1 MTGKIS
7 SWRWTVAGLL
17 MASMPV
23 AAAPADIMLTNA
35 RIYTMNKDQPKVE
48 ALAIQGGR
56 VVATGSLRDLK
67 TWQGPTTRL
76 IDLKGKAVYPG
87 FHEGHGHLKGL
98 GYQIVRLD
106 LAGVNSLIVV
116 QNQVKDEIKN
126 TPASE
131 WVLGRGWDQNLWS
144 KKEFP
149 SRQDLDK
156 LGAQAPVALTRV
168 DGHAL
173 WVNSLAL
180 QKAGITRQTP
190 DPVGGKI
197 IRDAEGEATGILV
210 DRAMDLVRSVIPNE
224 SPAQREKAIRAAL
237 ARCSEL
243 GLTSFHDAGVD
254 AGDIAVYE
262 ALLGKGE
269 LPLRMNVML
278 AGADQELINQYMKTG
293 PVVKGDQQLQIRS
306 VKLMADGALGSRGAA
321 LLEPYADQPGYS
333 GLEIM
338 TEEQIYQATKRFAQ
352 AGFQTAVHAIGDRT
366 NRSVLNAFERVIKEF
381 PKVDL
386 RLRVEHAQIL
396 DAQDIPRF
404 GKLGII
410 ASVQPTHLTSDAPWV
425 PTRIGADRMDEGAYV
440 WQKLRQNKAVLVS
453 GSDTPVESANP
464 LWGLYAAVTR
474 QNQERYPAKGWSM
487 DQHLTMQEALESYTK
502 NAALAAFWDKQLGTL
517 EPGRYADI
525 VVLDRDLNEL
535 IEEKRPQDILK
546 ARVLLTI
553 SNGRIVFENKKEMA
567 GLRG

>member
-1 MTGKIS
+1 MTGKFS
-7 SWRWTVAGLL
+7 SWLHGVAGLL
-17 MASMPV
+17 SFSLPL
-23 AAAPADIMLTNA
+23 AAAPAELVLTNA
-35 RIYTMNKDQPKVE
+35 RIHTMAAEKPEVE

-56 VVATGSLRDLK
+56 VVATGTAQELK
-67 TWQGPTTRL
+67 TWQGPATRI

-98 GYQIVRLD
+98 GYQIIRLD
-106 LAGVNSLIVV
+106 VSGVSDLKVV
-116 QNQVKDEIKN
+116 LDRVKDELAK
-126 TPASE
+126 TPKSE
-131 WVLGRGWDQNLWS
+131 WVLGRGWDQNLWPR
-144 KKEFP
+144 KEFP
-149 SRQDLDK
+149 SRLDLDK
-156 LGAQAPVALTRV
+156 LGADAPVALTRI

-180 QKAGITRQTP
+180 KKAGITRKTP

-197 IRDAEGEATGILV
+197 LRDAQGEATGILI
-210 DRAMDLVRSVIPNE
+210 DRAMDLVRAVIPNE

-237 ARCSEL
+237 ARSVEL
-243 GLTSFHDAGVD
+243 GLTSFHDAGVGAD
-254 AGDIAVYE
+254 DIAIYEKLLAENALPLRINVMLSGSDE
-262 ALLGKGE
+262 ALLD
-269 LPLRMNVML
+269 R
-278 AGADQELINQYMKTG
+278 YMKSG

-321 LLEPYADQPGYS
+321 LLEPYADQPGNS
-333 GLEIM
+333 GLEIL
-338 TEEQIYQATKRFAQ
+338 TEEQVYQATRRYAK
-352 AGFQTAVHAIGDRT
+352 AGFQTAVHAIGDRS

-381 PKVDL
+381 PKTDL

-425 PTRIGADRMDEGAYV
+425 PTRIGMERMEEGAYV
-440 WQKLRQNKAVLVS
+440 WQKLRQSKAVLVS

-474 QNQERYPAKGWSM
+474 QTQDRQPPKGWSY
-487 DQHLTMQEALESYTK
+487 DQHLTMPEALESYTK
-502 NAALAAFWDKQLGTL
+502 NAAFAAFWDKDIGTL
-517 EPGRYADI
+517 EPGKYADI
-525 VVLDRDLNEL
+525 VVLDRDLGEL
-535 IEEKRPQDILK
+535 VGDKKPQEILK
-546 ARVLLTI
+546 TKVLMTI
-553 SNGRIVFENKKEMA
+553 MGGHIVYENKKEGP

>member
-56 VVATGSLRDLK
+56 VVATGSLKDLK

-106 LAGVNSLIVV
+106 LAGVNSLTVV

-190 DPVGGKI
+190 DPAGGKI
-197 IRDAEGEATGILV
+197 IRDAEGEATG
-210 DRAMDLVRSVIPNE
+210 
-224 SPAQREKAIRAAL
+224 
-237 ARCSEL
+237 
-243 GLTSFHDAGVD
+243 
-254 AGDIAVYE
+254 
-262 ALLGKGE
+262 
-269 LPLRMNVML
+269 
-278 AGADQELINQYMKTG
+278 
-293 PVVKGDQQLQIRS
+293 
-306 VKLMADGALGSRGAA
+306 
-321 LLEPYADQPGYS
+321 
-333 GLEIM
+333 
-338 TEEQIYQATKRFAQ
+338 
-352 AGFQTAVHAIGDRT
+352 
-366 NRSVLNAFERVIKEF
+366 
-381 PKVDL
+381 
-386 RLRVEHAQIL
+386 
-396 DAQDIPRF
+396 
-404 GKLGII
+404 
-410 ASVQPTHLTSDAPWV
+410 
-425 PTRIGADRMDEGAYV
+425 
-440 WQKLRQNKAVLVS
+440 
-453 GSDTPVESANP
+453 
-464 LWGLYAAVTR
+464 
-474 QNQERYPAKGWSM
+474 
-487 DQHLTMQEALESYTK
+487 
-502 NAALAAFWDKQLGTL
+502 
-517 EPGRYADI
+517 
-525 VVLDRDLNEL
+525 
-535 IEEKRPQDILK
+535 
-546 ARVLLTI
+546 
-553 SNGRIVFENKKEMA
+553 
-567 GLRG
+567 